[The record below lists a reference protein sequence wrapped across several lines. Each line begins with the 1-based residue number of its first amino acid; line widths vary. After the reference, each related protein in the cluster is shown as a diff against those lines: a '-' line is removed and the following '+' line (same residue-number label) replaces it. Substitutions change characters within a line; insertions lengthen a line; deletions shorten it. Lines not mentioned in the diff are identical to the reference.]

1 MGKLNCYATQMQYV
15 AQINGKTTIA
25 ELEDDRYTVSFEN
38 GMYVAR
44 YCGGLISKQR
54 TKSNAVLECIFHQDE
69 QL

>member
-15 AQINGKTTIA
+15 AELRNTIA

-69 QL
+69 LL

>member
-1 MGKLNCYATQMQYV
+1 
-15 AQINGKTTIA
+15 
-25 ELEDDRYTVSFEN
+25 
-38 GMYVAR
+38 MYVAR